1 MEVSATFFKS
11 IYDNKTNRNM
21 KFKSFSQFE
30 KLLYKLSEMPRKG
43 KKDAELISPASY
55 VDDTTRANKNV
66 LDWSGWTAVDVD
78 DHEFKGNLKDELYN
92 RFGSFHYV
100 CYSTAS
106 SSDNHPKFR
115 LVFPIKA
122 KIKSDKIRHFWFALN
137 KELGEIG
144 DGQTK
149 DLSRM
154 YYIPATYAGANN
166 FIFSNSGV
174 YIDPEQLISK
184 HPYTEKRGSSF
195 MDRLTP
201 EMQAQVI
208 EHRKNKMENTNFNW
222 SGYRDCPFI
231 NKNHIKEWFAISGI
245 DNSGRYA
252 MIYKIMVSTAISAI
266 KKEYPISSYEIE
278 QLVRELDNETSRR
291 YEKRPLN
298 IEADRAIEYAYK
310 NA

>member
-1 MEVSATFFKS
+1 
-11 IYDNKTNRNM
+11 
-21 KFKSFSQFE
+21 
-30 KLLYKLSEMPRKG
+30 MPRKG

-92 RFGSFHYV
+92 RFGSLSYV

-115 LVFPIKA
+115 LVFPLSKPVESV
-122 KIKSDKIRHFWFALN
+122 KIKHFWFALN

>member
-11 IYDNKTNRNM
+11 IYDNKTNRKI
-21 KFKSFSQFE
+21 KFSGFSQFE
-30 KLLYKLSEMPRKG
+30 KLLYKLSEIPRGG
-43 KKDAELISPASY
+43 KSDAELISPASY
-55 VDDTTRANKNV
+55 VNDTTRANKNV
-66 LDWSGWTAVDVD
+66 LDWSGWAAVDVD
-78 DHEFKGNLKDELYN
+78 DHEFQGNLENELRN
-92 RFGSFHYV
+92 RFGSLSYV

-115 LVFPIKA
+115 LVFPLSESVESI
-122 KIKSDKIRHFWFALN
+122 KIKHFWFSLN

-154 YYIPATYAGANN
+154 YYIPAAYAGANN
-166 FIFSNSGV
+166 FIFSNIGNN
-174 YIDPEQLISK
+174 IDPHELMAK
-184 HPYTEKRGSSF
+184 HAYAEKRGSSF
-195 MDRLTP
+195 MDRLSP
-201 EMQAQVI
+201 EMQTQII
-208 EHRKNKMENTNFNW
+208 EHRKTKMENTNVVW

-231 NKNHIKEWFAISGI
+231 NKNHIKEWFTISGT

-252 MIYKIMVSTAISAI
+252 MIYKIMVSTALSAI
-266 KKEYPISSYEIE
+266 KKQYPISAYEIE
-278 QLVRELDNETSRR
+278 QLVRELDNETTRK

>member
-30 KLLYKLSEMPRKG
+30 KLLYKLSEIPRKG

-115 LVFPIKA
+115 LVFPLTDVVNKEDIK
-122 KIKSDKIRHFWFALN
+122 HFWYALN
-137 KELGEIG
+137 KEIG
-144 DGQTK
+144 DIADAQTK

-154 YYIPATYAGANN
+154 YYVPAKYKNSFN
-166 FIFSNSGV
+166 FIFSHDGETMNPYDLMEKYPYV
-174 YIDPEQLISK
+174 KPNQTMFDRFPPAIQKALI
-184 HPYTEKRGSSF
+184 ERKRNE
-195 MDRLTP
+195 L
-201 EMQAQVI
+201 Q
-208 EHRKNKMENTNFNW
+208 NTNYSW
-222 SGYRDCPFI
+222 TSYRDCPFV
-231 NKNHIKEWFAISGI
+231 NKKQVDEYKTISGTGWYSKMYQI
-245 DNSGRYA
+245 MLTTAGNA
-252 MIYKIMVSTAISAI
+252 MSKG
-266 KKEYPISSYEIE
+266 YPITPKEIE
-278 QLVRELDNETSRR
+278 YICRDLDTETGGWYGKRDL
-291 YEKRPLN
+291 EK
-298 IEADRAIEYAYK
+298 EAARAIEFVFK
-310 NA
+310 NNI

>member
-11 IYDNKTNRNM
+11 IFDNKTNRKMIFND
-21 KFKSFSQFE
+21 FSKFE
-30 KLLYKLSEMPRKG
+30 KLLYKLSELPKES

-55 VDDTTRANKNV
+55 IDNTTRANKNV
-66 LDWSGWTAVDVD
+66 LDWSGWAAVDVD
-78 DHEFKGNLKDELYN
+78 DHVFEGNLKSELNN
-92 RFGSFHYV
+92 RFGKFSYV

-106 SSDNHPKFR
+106 SSDTHPKFR
-115 LVFPIKA
+115 LVFPLKT
-122 KIKSDKIRHFWFALN
+122 KVEHSKIRHFWFALN

-154 YYIPATYAGANN
+154 YYIPATYANANN
-166 FIFSNSGV
+166 FIFSNNGIS
-174 YIDPEQLISK
+174 ITPEDLMNK
-184 HPYTEKRGSSF
+184 YPYVEKRTKTF
-195 MDRLTP
+195 MDRLP
-201 EMQAQVI
+201 EEIKNQVI
-208 EHRKNKMENTNFNW
+208 EHRKSKMLNTNIQW
-222 SGYRDCPFI
+222 TGYRDCPFI
-231 NKNHIKEWFAISGI
+231 NKNHIKEWIAISGI

-252 MIYKIMVSTAISAI
+252 MIYKIMVSTAMNAI
-266 KKEYPISSYEIE
+266 KKQYPISSHEIE
-278 QLVRELDNETSRR
+278 QLIRELDNETSRK

>member
-21 KFKSFSQFE
+21 KFNSFSQFE

-92 RFGSFHYV
+92 RFGSLSYV

-115 LVFPIKA
+115 LVFPLSKPVESV
-122 KIKSDKIRHFWFALN
+122 KIKHFWFALN

-154 YYIPATYAGANN
+154 
-166 FIFSNSGV
+166 
-174 YIDPEQLISK
+174 
-184 HPYTEKRGSSF
+184 
-195 MDRLTP
+195 
-201 EMQAQVI
+201 
-208 EHRKNKMENTNFNW
+208 
-222 SGYRDCPFI
+222 
-231 NKNHIKEWFAISGI
+231 
-245 DNSGRYA
+245 
-252 MIYKIMVSTAISAI
+252 
-266 KKEYPISSYEIE
+266 
-278 QLVRELDNETSRR
+278 
-291 YEKRPLN
+291 
-298 IEADRAIEYAYK
+298 
-310 NA
+310 

>member
-21 KFKSFSQFE
+21 KFNNFSQFE
-30 KLLYKLSEMPRKG
+30 KLLYKLSEIPRKG

-92 RFGSFHYV
+92 RFGSLSYV

-115 LVFPIKA
+115 LVFPLSKPVESV
-122 KIKSDKIRHFWFALN
+122 KIKHFWFALN

-252 MIYKIMVSTAISAI
+252 MIYKIMVSTAMSAI

-278 QLVRELDNETSRR
+278 QLVRELDNETTRR

-298 IEADRAIEYAYK
+298 VEADRAIEYAYK

>member
-1 MEVSATFFKS
+1 MDLTDWQQFVDLLFDLSK
-11 IYDNKTNRNM
+11 IKRN
-21 KFKSFSQFE
+21 
-30 KLLYKLSEMPRKG
+30 G
-43 KKDAELISPASY
+43 KRDAQLMSPAIY
-55 VDDTTRANKNV
+55 KPDTTRANVNV
-66 LDWSGWTAVDVD
+66 DSWAGWAAVDID
-78 DHEFKGNLKDELYN
+78 DYQVKGDLKDDLFN
-92 RFGSFHYV
+92 RFGNWEYI

-106 SSDNHPKFR
+106 STNMAPKFR
-115 LVFPIKA
+115 VVFALTRNIW
-122 KIKSDKIRHFWFALN
+122 DHEIRHFWFALN
-137 KELGEIG
+137 TELKSVG
-144 DGQTK
+144 DKQCK

-154 YYIPATYAGANN
+154 YYIPAAYAGANN
-166 FIFSNSGV
+166 FIFSNIGV

-252 MIYKIMVSTAISAI
+252 MIYKIMVSTAMSAI
-266 KKEYPISSYEIE
+266 KRQYPISSYEIE
-278 QLVRELDNETSRR
+278 QLVRELDNETTRR

-298 IEADRAIEYAYK
+298 VEADRAIEYAYK

>member
-1 MEVSATFFKS
+1 
-11 IYDNKTNRNM
+11 M
-21 KFKSFSQFE
+21 KFNNFSQFE
-30 KLLYKLSEMPRKG
+30 KLLYKLSEIPRKG

-92 RFGSFHYV
+92 RFGSLSYV

-115 LVFPIKA
+115 LVFPLSKPVESV
-122 KIKSDKIRHFWFALN
+122 KIKHFWFALN

-252 MIYKIMVSTAISAI
+252 MIYKIMVSTAMSAI

-278 QLVRELDNETSRR
+278 QLVRELDNETTRR

-298 IEADRAIEYAYK
+298 VEADRAIEYAYK